1 MLIPKQ
7 KRRRREY
14 RQSYKERFKRPEP
27 GFSMYEGRTRG
38 KRIKYTYSDDEDMVF
53 SDSTNRRSARN
64 TGTSTPADTGPVTT
78 SSGRQ
83 IKAPTRLNVATG
95 ESAPSSNKG
104 DTPEFDK
111 ESSLGPTG
119 RPRRSAAANHGTN
132 GWTGAEARS
141 RRNTS
146 VGSDEEESE
155 GEFGDDEEDADEH
168 VPEESEDEDEFD
180 EDEAMVEDDLDGQPQ
195 SLVVKLSV
203 TPPQLK
209 TALHTRDQEH
219 EAPPS
224 TKTKEEQEEKASGAP
239 LVEMTDAPPLELKSE
254 KMATTNSEVPREE
267 PKENAPLSKQKT
279 PEPTVSTEPLA
290 EKPANMASTSA
301 TSLAFRGSPEK
312 SHDQVVAPPGNVN
325 ERE

>member
-1 MLIPKQ
+1 MLTLKQ

-64 TGTSTPADTGPVTT
+64 TGASTPAETGPVTT

-95 ESAPSSNKG
+95 ESAPSSVKG
-104 DTPEFDK
+104 ETPEFDE

-132 GWTGAEARS
+132 GWTGAEAKS
-141 RRNTS
+141 RRNAS
-146 VGSDEEESE
+146 PGSDEEESE
-155 GEFGDDEEDADEH
+155 AEFGDDEEDADEH

-180 EDEAMVEDDLDGQPQ
+180 EDEAMVEDDLDSQPR
-195 SLVVKLSV
+195 SLVVKLSL

-209 TALHTRDQEH
+209 TALGPKGE
-219 EAPPS
+219 ENGAPPS
-224 TKTKEEQEEKASGAP
+224 PKNKGRGNGASGAP
-239 LVEMTDAPPLELKSE
+239 LVEMTDAPQVALEGEKKIAPDSE
-254 KMATTNSEVPREE
+254 APREE
-267 PKENAPLSKQKT
+267 PKESAPLGKQKT
-279 PEPTVSTEPLA
+279 PEPLA
-290 EKPANMASTSA
+290 EKPTNLTSASA
-301 TSLAFRGSPEK
+301 TSLAFRGSPDK
-312 SHDQVVAPPGNVN
+312 PQDQVAAPAENVN
-325 ERE
+325 EQE